1 MTILNSIVR
10 GFGNQLGRTAANKVL
25 EKTSSPSQ
33 VVRVSPSL
41 SFWQGIKTILWGFP
55 MLLISIVL
63 NTIIEVATNDI
74 NSPYD
79 PSSLPIGRTFLL
91 ALFFTFIIG
100 YDYYKDNKRKLGYTK

>member
-55 MLLISIVL
+55 MLLISLFL

-74 NSPYD
+74 NSP
-79 PSSLPIGRTFLL
+79 SSLPIGRTLLL
-91 ALFFTFIIG
+91 ALFFTLIIG
-100 YDYYKDNKRKLGYTK
+100 YNYYKDNKRKLGYTK